1 MGFSGL
7 IFMWTPSRGSRCLR
21 SPTTGAF
28 VMGEDP
34 ATDIKVRRAW
44 VQVNSSESTT
54 IKVILFLAY
63 LVVHRKPDL

>member
-7 IFMWTPSRGSRCLR
+7 IFMWTPSRRSRCLP

-34 ATDIKVRRAW
+34 AADIKVRRAW
-44 VQVNSSESTT
+44 VKVNPSESTT
-54 IKVILFLAY
+54 FKVILLLAY